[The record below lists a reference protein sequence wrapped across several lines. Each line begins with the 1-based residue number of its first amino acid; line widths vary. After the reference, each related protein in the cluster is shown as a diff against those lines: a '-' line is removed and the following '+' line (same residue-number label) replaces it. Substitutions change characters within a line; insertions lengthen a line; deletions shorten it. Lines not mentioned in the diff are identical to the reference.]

1 MPAALRLILVVLA
14 LAAPLAHAQPANP
27 PAAAGDRATLAGA
40 LCAPGLTAQIAAVV
54 ALAEA
59 GASGGTDTARWAREV
74 VAAVEG
80 RALRCAAGG
89 VFIGEGADARD
100 AATLQPAP
108 TRDGATGLPVN
119 NRLRAAAASAA
130 AALDLFVE
138 PLPAARARA
147 VAALERRR
155 EALTVPILDAA
166 AAAEDDD
173 AVLGAIEALRAR
185 LLLDDPDPAN
195 RVRAIEAVAQT
206 ATLRNRTL
214 IAGAVEAETDAAVLA
229 AAEAALARIDNRLA
243 MGRALATAYSG
254 LSYASVLLLAAL
266 GLAIIFGL
274 MGVIN
279 LAQGEFI
286 MLGAY
291 AAWFV
296 QALLRAAAPG
306 LLDWYLI
313 LALPVSFLA
322 AALVGVA
329 MEALVLR
336 RLYDRPLMTLLAT
349 WAVSLLLVNL
359 VRVTIGTQ
367 NLEFHQPFYVT
378 GGIPV
383 LGDFIVTLNRL
394 FAIAVAGAALLGVVA
409 LLRLTT
415 FGMNVRAVAQ
425 NRAMAGAAGIDARR
439 TDRLAIAL
447 GSGLAGL
454 AGVALAPL
462 YNVNPTMGA
471 GFIVDSFMVVVL
483 GGVGS
488 LAGAVAAS
496 FGIGQINVAIEPL
509 YGAVAAKVVVLL
521 LVIAFI
527 QRRPEGLFAPKG
539 RR

>member
-1 MPAALRLILVVLA
+1 MPLARLLLLLLAAL
-14 LAAPLAHAQPANP
+14 LAAPAMA
-27 PAAAGDRATLAGA
+27 DRASLAAA
-40 LCAPGLTAQIAAVV
+40 LCAPDIPGRIAALT

-59 GASGGTDTARWAREV
+59 GAAGGAEEARWAQAV
-74 VAAVEG
+74 VAAVED
-80 RALRCAAGG
+80 RSLRCSPSGT
-89 VFIGEGADARD
+89 FIGEGDAALD
-100 AATLQPAP
+100 AATLVPAP
-108 TRDGATGLPVN
+108 APADAAGLSVN
-119 NRLRAAAASAA
+119 NRVRATAASAA
-130 AALDLFVE
+130 AILTLFAATDDA
-138 PLPAARARA
+138 AARAQAA
-147 VAALERRR
+147 VALERRR
-155 EALTVPILDAA
+155 EALSLPALEAAIAVETDAGVA
-166 AAAEDDD
+166 GS
-173 AVLGAIEALRAR
+173 LEALRAR
-185 LLLDDPDPAN
+185 MLLDDPSPEN
-195 RVRAIEAVAQT
+195 RIRAIEAIA
-206 ATLRNRTL
+206 ADGTLRNRTL
-214 IAGAVEAETDAAVLA
+214 IEEAIAAEEDPQVLA
-229 AAEAALARIDNRLA
+229 AAEAAIDRIDRELA
-243 MGRALATAYSG
+243 IGQVLATLYSG

-286 MLGAY
+286 MIGAY

-296 QALLRAAAPG
+296 QNAIRAAAPG

-313 LALPVSFLA
+313 VALPISFVA
-322 AALVGVA
+322 AALVGLVT
-329 MEALVLR
+329 EALVLR

-349 WAVSLLLVNL
+349 WAVSLLLINL

-378 GGIPV
+378 GGVPV
-383 LGDFIVTLNRL
+383 IGDFIVTWNRL
-394 FAIAVAGAALLGVVA
+394 FAIVIAIAAFAGVVA
-409 LLRLTT
+409 LLRTTT

-425 NRAMAGAAGIDARR
+425 NRAMAGAAGIDTRR
-439 TDRLAIAL
+439 TDRMAIAL

-462 YNVNPTMGA
+462 YNVNPNMGA

-496 FGIGQINVAIEPL
+496 FGIGQINVIMEPL

>member
-1 MPAALRLILVVLA
+1 VLA
-14 LAAPLAHAQPANP
+14 LPAF
-27 PAAAGDRATLAGA
+27 ADRVA
-40 LCAPGLTAQIAAVV
+40 LTEGVCAP
-54 ALAEA
+54 ALAEQITALRALAIA
-59 GASGGTDTARWAREV
+59 GAEGGPEEALWARVIAE
-74 VAAVEG
+74 AVEG
-80 RALRCAAGG
+80 RTLRCAGST
-89 VFIGEGADARD
+89 VFIGDGEAALDAVSLTQATAPSD
-100 AATLQPAP
+100 ASAP
-108 TRDGATGLPVN
+108 QVN
-119 NRLRAAAASAA
+119 NRLRATAASAV
-130 AALDLFVE
+130 AALTLFAATD
-138 PLPAARARA
+138 PAERARA
-147 VAALERRR
+147 VAVLERRR
-155 EALTVPILDAA
+155 EALSLSILDAA
-166 AAAEDDD
+166 LTTETDSVVTTALES
-173 AVLGAIEALRAR
+173 LRAR
-185 LLLDDPDPAN
+185 MLLSDDDPAN
-195 RVRAIEAVAQT
+195 RIRAIEAVAQD

-214 IAGAVEAETDAAVLA
+214 IADALSSEADADVLA
-229 AAEAALARIDNRLA
+229 AGETALAHIDRNLA
-243 MGRALATAYSG
+243 IGRALATLYSG

-286 MLGAY
+286 MIGAY

-296 QALLRAAAPG
+296 QAGIRALAPG
-306 LLDWYLI
+306 LIDWYLI
-313 LALPVSFLA
+313 VALPISFLV
-322 AALVGVA
+322 AALVGIV

-349 WAVSLLLVNL
+349 WAVSLLLINL

-367 NLEFHQPFYVT
+367 NLDFHQPFYVT
-378 GGIPV
+378 GGVPV
-383 LGDFIVTLNRL
+383 LGDFIVTWNRL
-394 FAIAVAGAALLGVVA
+394 FAIVIAGVAFLGVVL
-409 LLRLTT
+409 LLRFST

-425 NRAMAGAAGIDARR
+425 NRSMAGAAGIDMRR

-462 YNVNPTMGA
+462 YNVNPNMGA

-488 LAGAVAAS
+488 LAGAVLAS
-496 FGIGQINVAIEPL
+496 FGIGQINVIIEPL

>member
-1 MPAALRLILVVLA
+1 MPLIRLLIFLAACVASPAFADRAALS
-14 LAAPLAHAQPANP
+14 
-27 PAAAGDRATLAGA
+27 GA
-40 LCAPGLTAQIAAVV
+40 LCAPSLADQVAALQ
-54 ALAEA
+54 ALANA
-59 GASGGTDTARWAREV
+59 GATDGAAEAAWAQTV

-80 RALRCAAGG
+80 RSLRCAATGAY
-89 VFIGEGADARD
+89 IGDGDTALD
-100 AATLQPAP
+100 AATLAPAP
-108 TRDGATGLPVN
+108 APADAAALPIN
-119 NRLRAAAASAA
+119 NRLRATAASAA
-130 AALDLFVE
+130 AALALFADTDA
-138 PLPAARARA
+138 AARAKA
-147 VAALERRR
+147 AAALERRR
-155 EALTVPILDAA
+155 EVVSVPMLDAA
-166 AAAEDDD
+166 LATETDAAVSDL
-173 AVLGAIEALRAR
+173 LGALRAR
-185 LLLDDPDPAN
+185 MMLADPDPEN
-195 RVRAIEAVAQT
+195 RIRAIDAIATET
-206 ATLRNRTL
+206 TLRNRTV
-214 IAGAVEAETDAAVLA
+214 IAEALTDEADAAVQAAGA
-229 AAEAALARIDNRLA
+229 AAIAKIDRQLAI
-243 MGRALATAYSG
+243 GRALATLYSG

-286 MLGAY
+286 MIGAY
-291 AAWFV
+291 TAWFV
-296 QALLRAAAPG
+296 QNAIRAVMPG
-306 LLDWYLI
+306 LIDWYLI
-313 LALPVSFLA
+313 IALPVSFLA
-322 AALVGVA
+322 AALVGMV

-336 RLYDRPLMTLLAT
+336 RLYNRPLMTLLAT
-349 WAVSLLLVNL
+349 WAVSLLLINL

-367 NLEFHQPFYVT
+367 NLELHQPYYVV

-383 LGDFIVTLNRL
+383 VGDFIVTLNRL
-394 FAIAVAGAALLGVVA
+394 FAIAIAAAAFVGVV
-409 LLRLTT
+409 LVLRFTT
-415 FGMNVRAVAQ
+415 FGLNVRAVAQ

-462 YNVNPTMGA
+462 YNVNPNMGA

-496 FGIGQINVAIEPL
+496 FGIGQINVIMEPL

>member
-1 MPAALRLILVVLA
+1 MHLIRALIFLAALTGS
-14 LAAPLAHAQPANP
+14 PAF
-27 PAAAGDRATLAGA
+27 ADRAALSSA
-40 LCAPGLTAQIAAVV
+40 LCATSVAEQVNALR

-59 GASGGTDTARWAREV
+59 GAAGGAEEATWAQTV
-74 VAAVEG
+74 VAAVET
-80 RALRCAAGG
+80 RRLRCTPTDA
-89 VFIGEGADARD
+89 FIGEGADALD
-100 AATLQPAP
+100 AATLTSAPAP
-108 TRDGATGLPVN
+108 ADAVAMPIN

-130 AALDLFVE
+130 AALTLFSDVD
-138 PLPAARARA
+138 PAARAKA
-147 VAALERRR
+147 AAALERRR
-155 EALTVPILDAA
+155 EALSMPILDAA
-166 AAAEDDD
+166 IVKETDA
-173 AVLGAIEALRAR
+173 AVLAVLQPLRAR
-185 LLLDDPDPAN
+185 MMLSDPDPEN
-195 RVRAIEAVAQT
+195 RIRAIKAIAAES
-206 ATLRNRTL
+206 TLRNRTL
-214 IAGAVEAETDAAVLA
+214 IEE
-229 AAEAALARIDNRLA
+229 ALANEPEESVQAAGTAAMAQIDRQVAIGQGLS
-243 MGRALATAYSG
+243 ALYSG

-286 MLGAY
+286 MIGAY

-296 QALLRAAAPG
+296 QNAIRATMPG
-306 LLDWYLI
+306 LIDWYLI
-313 LALPVSFLA
+313 VALPVSFLA
-322 AALVGVA
+322 AALVGVV

-349 WAVSLLLVNL
+349 WAVSLLLINL

-367 NLEFHQPFYVT
+367 NLEFHQPFYVV

-383 LGDFIVTLNRL
+383 VGDFIVTLNRL
-394 FAIAVAGAALLGVVA
+394 FAIAIATLAFVGVV
-409 LLRLTT
+409 LVLRFTT
-415 FGMNVRAVAQ
+415 FGLNMRAVAQ

-439 TDRLAIAL
+439 TDRMAIAM

-462 YNVNPTMGA
+462 YNVNPNMGT

-488 LAGAVAAS
+488 LAGAVLAS
-496 FGIGQINVAIEPL
+496 FGIGQINVIMEPL

>member
-1 MPAALRLILVVLA
+1 MPLFRLFFL
-14 LAAPLAHAQPANP
+14 LAAFLASPAF
-27 PAAAGDRATLAGA
+27 ADRSSLATA
-40 LCAPGLTAQIAAVV
+40 LCAPAIADQIAALTAV
-54 ALAEA
+54 AEA
-59 GASGGTDTARWAREV
+59 GATGGPDEAKWGLAV
-74 VAAVEG
+74 VAAVED
-80 RALRCAAGG
+80 RRLRCTPAAA
-89 VFIGEGADARD
+89 FIGEGDAALD
-100 AATLQPAP
+100 AATLASAPAP
-108 TRDGATGLPVN
+108 AEAKGLPVN
-119 NRLRAAAASAA
+119 NRVRATAASAA
-130 AALDLFVE
+130 AVLTLFAATDD
-138 PLPAARARA
+138 PAARA
-147 VAALERRR
+147 AASATLERRR
-155 EALTVPILDAA
+155 EALNLPILDAA
-166 AAAEDDD
+166 LASETDD
-173 AVLGAIEALRAR
+173 AVAASLQALRAR
-185 LLLDDPDPAN
+185 LLLDDPSPKN
-195 RVRAIEAVAQT
+195 RVEAIAAIAED
-206 ATLRNRTL
+206 ATLRNRTF
-214 IAGAVEAETDAAVLA
+214 IEGAI
-229 AAEAALARIDNRLA
+229 AAEDDPQVIAAGKAALAAIDRELA
-243 MGRALATAYSG
+243 IGQALATLYSG

-286 MLGAY
+286 MIGAY

-296 QALLRAAAPG
+296 QNAIRAFAPG

-313 LALPVSFLA
+313 LALPLSFVMA
-322 AALVGVA
+322 AIVGLV

-349 WAVSLLLVNL
+349 WAVSLLLINA

-383 LGDFIVTLNRL
+383 LGDFIVTWNRL
-394 FAIAVAGAALLGVVA
+394 FAIAIAIAAFAGVVA
-409 LLRLTT
+409 LIRYTT
-415 FGMNVRAVAQ
+415 FGMNIRAVAQ
-425 NRAMAGAAGIDARR
+425 NRAMAGAAGIDTRR
-439 TDRLAIAL
+439 TDRMAIAL

-454 AGVALAPL
+454 AGVALTPL
-462 YNVNPTMGA
+462 YNVNPNMGT

-496 FGIGQINVAIEPL
+496 FGIGQINVIIEPL

>member
-1 MPAALRLILVVLA
+1 MSFSRMLILVAALFATPA
-14 LAAPLAHAQPANP
+14 LA
-27 PAAAGDRATLAGA
+27 DRASFTSG
-40 LCAPGLTAQIAAVV
+40 LCAPALSDQIAAIV

-59 GASGGTDTARWAREV
+59 GATGGADEARWAQTV
-74 VAAVEG
+74 IGAVEE
-80 RALRCAAGG
+80 RTLRCAPAG
-89 VFIGEGADARD
+89 VFIGEGATAIDALTLEPAEAPAD
-100 AATLQPAP
+100 ATS
-108 TRDGATGLPVN
+108 LPVN
-119 NRLRAAAASAA
+119 NRLRANAASAA
-130 AALDLFVE
+130 AILALFSE
-138 PLPAARARA
+138 PTAAARATA
-147 VAALERRR
+147 R
-155 EALTVPILDAA
+155 EALTLPIVDAA
-166 AAAEDDD
+166 LAAETD
-173 AVLGAIEALRAR
+173 AGVTATLAALRAR
-185 LLLDDPDPAN
+185 MLLGDPDPQK
-195 RVRAIEAVAQT
+195 RILAIDAIAEVG
-206 ATLRNRTL
+206 TLRNRTL
-214 IAGAVEAETDAAVLA
+214 IAEAI
-229 AAEAALARIDNRLA
+229 AAEPDGQVIAAGEAAIAAIDRELA
-243 MGRALATAYSG
+243 MGRALSTLYSG
-254 LSYASVLLLAAL
+254 MSYASVLLLSAL

-286 MLGAY
+286 MIGAY

-296 QALLRAAAPG
+296 QNAIRAAAPD

-313 LALPVSFLA
+313 VAMPVSFLA
-322 AALVGVA
+322 AALVGIV

-349 WAVSLLLVNL
+349 WAVSLLLINV

-367 NLEFHQPFYVT
+367 NLEFYQPFYVT

-383 LGDFIVTLNRL
+383 MGDFIMTLNRL
-394 FAIAVAGAALLGVVA
+394 FAIAIAVAAFIGVVA
-409 LLRLTT
+409 LLRFST
-415 FGMNVRAVAQ
+415 FGLNLRAVAQ

-462 YNVNPTMGA
+462 YNVNPNMGS

-488 LAGAVAAS
+488 LIGTVVAS
-496 FGIGQINVAIEPL
+496 LGIGQINVVMEPL

>member
-1 MPAALRLILVVLA
+1 MPLIRLLMFLAATLGSPALADRAALSSA
-14 LAAPLAHAQPANP
+14 LCDPS
-27 PAAAGDRATLAGA
+27 LAG
-40 LCAPGLTAQIAAVV
+40 QIAALG
-54 ALAEA
+54 ALADA
-59 GASGGTDTARWAREV
+59 GATGGTGEAAWAQTI
-74 VAAVEG
+74 VAAVEA
-80 RALRCAAGG
+80 RSLRCAPSGA
-89 VFIGEGADARD
+89 FIGEGGTALD
-100 AATLQPAP
+100 AATLAPASAP
-108 TRDGATGLPVN
+108 AAATPLPIN
-119 NRLRAAAASAA
+119 NRLRAAAASAS
-130 AALDLFVE
+130 AALTLFADSD
-138 PLPAARARA
+138 PATR
-147 VAALERRR
+147 VKAATALDRRR
-155 EALTVPILDAA
+155 EALSI
-166 AAAEDDD
+166 
-173 AVLGAIEALRAR
+173 AVLDRALAQETDSAVLAVLEPLRAR
-185 LLLDDPDPAN
+185 MMLADPAPEN
-195 RVRAIEAVAQT
+195 RIRAIEAIAT
-206 ATLRNRTL
+206 KTTLRNRTL
-214 IAGAVEAETDAAVLA
+214 IAEALTEEVDATVQAAGQAALQRIDRQIAIGQVLA
-229 AAEAALARIDNRLA
+229 SL
-243 MGRALATAYSG
+243 YSG

-286 MLGAY
+286 MIGAY

-296 QALLRAAAPG
+296 QNAIRAVAPG
-306 LLDWYLI
+306 LIDWYLI
-313 LALPVSFLA
+313 IALPVSFLA
-322 AALVGVA
+322 AALVGVV

-336 RLYDRPLMTLLAT
+336 RLYNRPLMTLLAT
-349 WAVSLLLVNL
+349 WAVSLLLINL

-367 NLEFHQPFYVT
+367 NLEFHQPWFVV
-378 GGIPV
+378 GGIPMV
-383 LGDFIVTLNRL
+383 GDFIVTLNRL
-394 FAIAVAGAALLGVVA
+394 FAIAIAALAFAGVLLV
-409 LLRLTT
+409 LRLTT

-439 TDRLAIAL
+439 TDQMAIAL

-462 YNVNPTMGA
+462 YNVNPNMGA

-496 FGIGQINVAIEPL
+496 FGIGQINVIMEPL

>member
-1 MPAALRLILVVLA
+1 MSFSRMLILVAALFATPA
-14 LAAPLAHAQPANP
+14 LA
-27 PAAAGDRATLAGA
+27 DRASFTSG
-40 LCAPGLTAQIAAVV
+40 LCAPALSDQIAAIV

-59 GASGGTDTARWAREV
+59 GATGGADEARWAQTV
-74 VAAVEG
+74 IGAVEE
-80 RALRCAAGG
+80 RTLRCAPAG
-89 VFIGEGADARD
+89 VFIGEGATAIDALTLEPAEAPAD
-100 AATLQPAP
+100 ATS
-108 TRDGATGLPVN
+108 LPVN
-119 NRLRAAAASAA
+119 NRLRANAASAA
-130 AALDLFVE
+130 AILALFSE
-138 PLPAARARA
+138 PTAAARATA
-147 VAALERRR
+147 GAALERRR
-155 EALTVPILDAA
+155 EALTLPIVDAA
-166 AAAEDDD
+166 LAAETD
-173 AVLGAIEALRAR
+173 AGVTATLAALRAR
-185 LLLDDPDPAN
+185 MLLGDPDPQK
-195 RVRAIEAVAQT
+195 RILAIDAIAEVG
-206 ATLRNRTL
+206 TLRNRTL
-214 IAGAVEAETDAAVLA
+214 IAEAI
-229 AAEAALARIDNRLA
+229 AAEPDGQVIAAGEAAIAAIDRELA
-243 MGRALATAYSG
+243 MGRALSTLYSG
-254 LSYASVLLLAAL
+254 MSYASVLLLSAL

-286 MLGAY
+286 MIGAY

-296 QALLRAAAPG
+296 QNAIRAAAPD

-313 LALPVSFLA
+313 VAMPVSFLA
-322 AALVGVA
+322 AALVGIV

-349 WAVSLLLVNL
+349 WAVSLLLINV

-367 NLEFHQPFYVT
+367 NLEFYQPFYVT

-383 LGDFIVTLNRL
+383 MGDFIMTLNRL
-394 FAIAVAGAALLGVVA
+394 FAIAIAVAAFIGVVA
-409 LLRLTT
+409 LLRFST
-415 FGMNVRAVAQ
+415 FGLNLRAVAQ

-462 YNVNPTMGA
+462 YNVNPNMGS

-488 LAGAVAAS
+488 LIGTVVAS
-496 FGIGQINVAIEPL
+496 LGIGQINVVMEPL

>member
-1 MPAALRLILVVLA
+1 MPLLRLLTVVAAILA
-14 LAAPLAHAQPANP
+14 TPAFAAPAFAERAQ
-27 PAAAGDRATLAGA
+27 LVGA
-40 LCAPGLTAQIAAVV
+40 LCAPALPDQIAALS
-54 ALAEA
+54 ALAQA
-59 GASGGTDTARWAREV
+59 GADGGAEEALWAQTV
-74 VAAVEG
+74 VAAVEA
-80 RALRCAAGG
+80 RSFRCAAGG
-89 VFIGEGADARD
+89 PVIGEGEAAQD
-100 AATLQPAP
+100 AATLSPAP
-108 TRDGATGLPVN
+108 DRGDAVRLPVN

-130 AALDLFVE
+130 AVLTLFSDADV
-138 PLPAARARA
+138 AARRD
-147 VAALERRR
+147 AAATLERRR
-155 EALTVPILDAA
+155 EALTLPMLDAA
-166 AAAEDDD
+166 LARETD
-173 AVLGAIEALRAR
+173 AGVASTLGALRAR
-185 LLLDDPDPAN
+185 MSLGDPDPQN
-195 RVRAIEAVAQT
+195 RIRAIDAIAAEGG
-206 ATLRNRTL
+206 LRSRTL
-214 IAGAVEAETDAAVLA
+214 LEEAMATEDDAQVSA
-229 AAEAALARIDNRLA
+229 AAEAAIARIDREIA
-243 MGRALATAYSG
+243 TGQILATLYSG

-286 MLGAY
+286 MIGAY

-296 QALLRAAAPG
+296 QNALAAAAPG

-313 LALPVSFLA
+313 LALPVSFVA
-322 AALVGVA
+322 AALVGIA

-349 WAVSLLLVNL
+349 WAVSLFLINL
-359 VRVTIGTQ
+359 VRVTIGAQ

-378 GGIPV
+378 GGVPV
-383 LGDFIVTLNRL
+383 ISDFIVTWNRL
-394 FAIAVAGAALLGVVA
+394 FAIAIAATAFVGVVA
-409 LLRLTT
+409 LLRFTT

-425 NRAMAGAAGIDARR
+425 NRAMAGAAGIDVRR
-439 TDRLAIAL
+439 TDRLALAL

-454 AGVALAPL
+454 GGVALAPL
-462 YNVNPTMGA
+462 YNVNPNMGA

-496 FGIGQINVAIEPL
+496 FGIGQINVIMEPL

>member
-1 MPAALRLILVVLA
+1 MMPFARLLILLGALFASPALADRAAL
-14 LAAPLAHAQPANP
+14 
-27 PAAAGDRATLAGA
+27 TGA
-40 LCAPGLTAQIAAVV
+40 LCTPPLAGQVAALA

-59 GASGGTDTARWAREV
+59 GATGGRDEALWAQAV

-80 RALRCAAGG
+80 RALRCAPAG
-89 VFIGEGADARD
+89 VFIGEGD
-100 AATLQPAP
+100 AALDAVTLAPAP
-108 TRDGATGLPVN
+108 APAEATGLPVN
-119 NRLRAAAASAA
+119 NRLRATAASAA
-130 AALDLFVE
+130 AVLTLFAD
-138 PLPAARARA
+138 PDPAARVRA
-147 VAALERRR
+147 AAALERRR
-155 EALTVPILDAA
+155 EALNMPILDAA
-166 AAAEDDD
+166 LALETDAAVA
-173 AVLGAIEALRAR
+173 APLEALRAR
-185 LLLDDPDPAN
+185 MLLDDPDPAN
-195 RVRAIEAVAQT
+195 RIRAIEAIASD
-206 ATLRNRTL
+206 ASLRNRTL
-214 IAGAVEAETDAAVLA
+214 IADALAGETDAGVLA
-229 AAEAALARIDNRLA
+229 AGEAAIAEIDRTLAA
-243 MGRALATAYSG
+243 GRVLATLYSG

-286 MLGAY
+286 MIGAY

-296 QALLRAAAPG
+296 QNAIRAAAPG
-306 LLDWYLI
+306 LIDWYLI
-313 LALPVSFLA
+313 VALPISFLA
-322 AALVGVA
+322 AALVGLV

-349 WAVSLLLVNL
+349 WAVSLLLINL

-378 GGIPV
+378 GGVPV
-383 LGDFIVTLNRL
+383 LGDFIITWNRL
-394 FAIAVAGAALLGVVA
+394 FAIAVAVAAFVGVVA
-409 LLRLTT
+409 LLRFTT

-439 TDRLAIAL
+439 TDRMAIAL

-462 YNVNPTMGA
+462 YNVNPNMGA

-488 LAGAVAAS
+488 LAGAVLAS
-496 FGIGQINVAIEPL
+496 LGIGQINVIMEPI

>member
-1 MPAALRLILVVLA
+1 MPFARLLA
-14 LAAPLAHAQPANP
+14 LAATLLATPAL
-27 PAAAGDRATLAGA
+27 ADRSTLVAA
-40 LCAPGLTAQIAAVV
+40 LCAPAIADQTA
-54 ALAEA
+54 ALGAIAEA
-59 GASGGTDTARWAREV
+59 GALGGPDEALWGQTV
-74 VAAVEG
+74 VTAVED
-80 RALRCAAGG
+80 RSLRCTPTTTY
-89 VFIGEGADARD
+89 IGEGAAALD
-100 AATLQPAP
+100 AATLSPAP
-108 TRDGATGLPVN
+108 APADAKGLPVN
-119 NRLRAAAASAA
+119 NRVRGTAASAA
-130 AALDLFVE
+130 AILTLFTATDD
-138 PLPAARARA
+138 PAARAA
-147 VAALERRR
+147 AAAALERRR
-155 EALTVPILDAA
+155 EALSLPILDAA
-166 AAAEDDD
+166 LALETD
-173 AVLGAIEALRAR
+173 ATVTASLQALRAR
-185 LLLDDPDPAN
+185 LLLDDPSPEN
-195 RVRAIEAVAQT
+195 RADAIAAIADD
-206 ATLRNRTL
+206 ATLRNRTFIEDA
-214 IAGAVEAETDAAVLA
+214 IAAETDPQVIAAGKA
-229 AAEAALARIDNRLA
+229 AIAAIDRQLA
-243 MGRALATAYSG
+243 MGQALATLYSG

-286 MLGAY
+286 MIGAY

-296 QALLRAAAPG
+296 QNAIRAVAPG

-313 LALPVSFLA
+313 LALPLSFIV
-322 AALVGVA
+322 AALVGLV

-349 WAVSLLLVNL
+349 WAVSLLLINL

-383 LGDFIVTLNRL
+383 LGDFIVTWNRL
-394 FAIAVAGAALLGVVA
+394 FAIAIAVAAFVGVVA
-409 LLRLTT
+409 VIRYTT
-415 FGMNVRAVAQ
+415 FGMNIRAVAQ
-425 NRAMAGAAGIDARR
+425 NRAMAGAAGIDTRR
-439 TDRLAIAL
+439 TDRMAIAL

-454 AGVALAPL
+454 AGVALTPL
-462 YNVNPTMGA
+462 YNVNPNMGT

-496 FGIGQINVAIEPL
+496 FGIGQINVIIEPL
-509 YGAVAAKVVVLL
+509 YGAVAAKVAVLL

>member
-1 MPAALRLILVVLA
+1 MPFLRLLILLATLVASPALADRAALSA
-14 LAAPLAHAQPANP
+14 
-27 PAAAGDRATLAGA
+27 A
-40 LCAPGLTAQIAAVV
+40 LCAPALGDQIAALA

-59 GASGGTDTARWAREV
+59 GAAGGADEARWAGAV
-74 VAAVEG
+74 VAAVEA
-80 RALRCAAGG
+80 RALRCAPGG
-89 VFIGEGADARD
+89 VFIGEGEGALDAT
-100 AATLQPAP
+100 TLTPAP
-108 TRDGATGLPVN
+108 APQGLTSLPVN

-130 AALDLFVE
+130 AALALFTETDV
-138 PLPAARARA
+138 AARSAA
-147 VAALERRR
+147 VTALERRR
-155 EALTVPILDAA
+155 EALSLPILDAA
-166 AAAEDDD
+166 LAAETD
-173 AVLGAIEALRAR
+173 AGVVAALESLRAR
-185 LLLDDPDPAN
+185 MLLADPDPAN
-195 RVRAIEAVAQT
+195 RILAIKAVAAD

-214 IAGAVEAETDAAVLA
+214 IAEALTAEGDAGVQVAGAT
-229 AAEAALARIDNRLA
+229 ALAQIDRKLA
-243 MGRALATAYSG
+243 VGQALATLYSG

-286 MLGAY
+286 MIGAY

-296 QALLRAAAPG
+296 QNAIRAVAPG
-306 LLDWYLI
+306 LIDWYLI
-313 LALPVSFLA
+313 VALPFSFLA
-322 AALVGVA
+322 AAVVGVV

-349 WAVSLLLVNL
+349 WAVSLLLINL

-394 FAIAVAGAALLGVVA
+394 FAIVIAVAAFVGVV
-409 LLRLTT
+409 LVLRFTT

-439 TDRLAIAL
+439 TDRMALAL

-462 YNVNPTMGA
+462 YNVNPNMGA

-496 FGIGQINVAIEPL
+496 FGIGQINVIMEPL

>member
-1 MPAALRLILVVLA
+1 MLLIRLLTFLACLGASPAFAERAALSA
-14 LAAPLAHAQPANP
+14 
-27 PAAAGDRATLAGA
+27 A
-40 LCAPGLTAQIAAVV
+40 LCAPSVAAKAEALR

-59 GASGGTDTARWAREV
+59 GALGGAAEAAWAQTLV
-74 VAAVEG
+74 VAVEA
-80 RALRCAAGG
+80 RSFRCATGG
-89 VFIGEGADARD
+89 AFIGEGDAALD
-100 AATLQPAP
+100 AATLAPSPAP
-108 TRDGATGLPVN
+108 IDAAEMPIN
-119 NRLRAAAASAA
+119 NRIRAAAASAA
-130 AALDLFVE
+130 AALTLFTDVD
-138 PLPAARARA
+138 PAARVEATTT
-147 VAALERRR
+147 LERRR
-155 EALTVPILDAA
+155 EALSLSILDAA
-166 AAAEDDD
+166 LAVETD
-173 AVLGAIEALRAR
+173 ASVLALLKPLRAR
-185 LLLDDPDPAN
+185 MMLVDLAPEN
-195 RVRAIEAVAQT
+195 RIRAIEAIAAD
-206 ATLRNRTL
+206 ATLRNRTM
-214 IAGAVEAETDAAVLA
+214 ISE
-229 AAEAALARIDNRLA
+229 
-243 MGRALATAYSG
+243 ALATEPDATVQAAGAAAMERIDRLIVIGKGLSTLYSG

-286 MLGAY
+286 MIGAY

-296 QALLRAAAPG
+296 QNAVRAVMPG
-306 LLDWYLI
+306 LIDWYLI
-313 LALPVSFLA
+313 IALPMSFLA
-322 AALVGVA
+322 AALVGVV

-349 WAVSLLLVNL
+349 WAVSLLLINL

-367 NLEFHQPFYVT
+367 NLEFHQPFYVV
-378 GGIPV
+378 GGIHV
-383 LGDFIVTLNRL
+383 VGDFIVTLNRL
-394 FAIAVAGAALLGVVA
+394 FAIAIAGLAFVGVV
-409 LLRLTT
+409 LVLRYTT
-415 FGMNVRAVAQ
+415 FGLNMRAVAQ

-439 TDRLAIAL
+439 TDRMAIAL

-462 YNVNPTMGA
+462 YNVNPNMGT

-488 LAGAVAAS
+488 LLGAVIAS
-496 FGIGQINVAIEPL
+496 FGIGQINVIMEPL

>member
-1 MPAALRLILVVLA
+1 MPLFRLLTLVLA
-14 LAAPLAHAQPANP
+14 LAATPALA
-27 PAAAGDRATLAGA
+27 DRSALTAA
-40 LCAPGLTAQIAAVV
+40 LCAQSLNDQIAALG
-54 ALAEA
+54 ALAES
-59 GASGGTDTARWAREV
+59 GATGGADEARWAQTV
-74 VAAVEG
+74 VAAVGG
-80 RALRCAAGG
+80 RDLRCAAMG
-89 VFIGEGADARD
+89 VFIGEGDSALD
-100 AATLQPAP
+100 AATLASAPAP
-108 TRDGATGLPVN
+108 ADAKPMPIN
-119 NRLRAAAASAA
+119 NRLRATAASASAALTLFADPDPAVRAEA
-130 AALDLFVE
+130 AAT
-138 PLPAARARA
+138 
-147 VAALERRR
+147 LELRR
-155 EALTVPILDAA
+155 EALSLPILDAA
-166 AAAEDDD
+166 LASETDP
-173 AVLGAIEALRAR
+173 AVTETLQALRAR
-185 LLLDDPDPAN
+185 MLLADPDPDI
-195 RVRAIEAVAQT
+195 RIRAIEAIA
-206 ATLRNRTL
+206 AESTLRNRTV
-214 IAGAVEAETDAAVLA
+214 IAEALPEEADAAVRA
-229 AAEAALARIDNRLA
+229 AGQAALARIDRQLA
-243 MGRALATAYSG
+243 IGQVLATLYSG

-286 MLGAY
+286 MIDAY
-291 AAWFV
+291 AAWFM
-296 QALLRAAAPG
+296 QNAIRAAMPG

-313 LALPVSFLA
+313 IALPFSFLA

-336 RLYDRPLMTLLAT
+336 RLYNRPLMTLLAT
-349 WAVSLLLVNL
+349 WAVSLLLINL

-394 FAIAVAGAALLGVVA
+394 FAIAIAVAAFAGVVA
-409 LLRLTT
+409 VLRYTT

-425 NRAMAGAAGIDARR
+425 NRAMAGAAGIDARQ

-462 YNVNPTMGA
+462 YNVNPNMGA

-496 FGIGQINVAIEPL
+496 FGIGQINVIMEPL

-521 LVIAFI
+521 LVIGFI
-527 QRRPEGLFAPKG
+527 QWRPEGLFAPKG

>member
-1 MPAALRLILVVLA
+1 MPLIRALIFLAALIGS
-14 LAAPLAHAQPANP
+14 PAY
-27 PAAAGDRATLAGA
+27 ADRAALSSA
-40 LCAPGLTAQIAAVV
+40 LCAGSVVEQVTALR

-59 GASGGTDTARWAREV
+59 GAAGGADEATWALAV
-74 VAAVEG
+74 VDAVEA
-80 RALRCAAGG
+80 RSLRCTPTGA
-89 VFIGEGADARD
+89 FIGEGPDALD
-100 AATLQPAP
+100 AATLAPAP
-108 TRDGATGLPVN
+108 APVDAVAMPIN

-130 AALDLFVE
+130 AALTLFSDAD
-138 PLPAARARA
+138 PTARAKA
-147 VAALERRR
+147 AAALERRR
-155 EALTVPILDAA
+155 EALSLPILDAA
-166 AAAEDDD
+166 LSQETDA
-173 AVLGAIEALRAR
+173 AVLAVLQPLRAR
-185 LLLDDPDPAN
+185 MMLADPDPDN
-195 RVRAIEAVAQT
+195 RIRAIEAIAAE

-214 IAGAVEAETDAAVLA
+214 IEEALTDEPEPSVQAAGAAAIA
-229 AAEAALARIDNRLA
+229 QIDRQVVIGQGLST
-243 MGRALATAYSG
+243 LYSG

-286 MLGAY
+286 MIGAY

-296 QALLRAAAPG
+296 QNAIRAVMPG
-306 LLDWYLI
+306 LIDWYLI
-313 LALPVSFLA
+313 VALPVSFLA
-322 AALVGVA
+322 AALVGVV

-349 WAVSLLLVNL
+349 WAVSLLLINL

-367 NLEFHQPFYVT
+367 NLEFHQPFYVV

-383 LGDFIVTLNRL
+383 VGDFIVTLNRL
-394 FAIAVAGAALLGVVA
+394 FAIAIAALAFVGVV
-409 LLRLTT
+409 LVLRFTT
-415 FGMNVRAVAQ
+415 FGLNMRAVAQ

-439 TDRLAIAL
+439 TDRMAIAL

-462 YNVNPTMGA
+462 YNVNPNMGT

-488 LAGAVAAS
+488 LVGAVLAS
-496 FGIGQINVAIEPL
+496 FGIGQINVIMEPL

-527 QRRPEGLFAPKG
+527 QRKPEGLFAPKG

>member
-1 MPAALRLILVVLA
+1 MPVIRLLILLAALFGS
-14 LAAPLAHAQPANP
+14 PAY
-27 PAAAGDRATLAGA
+27 ADRAVLSGA
-40 LCAPGLTAQIAAVV
+40 LCAPALADQIAALG

-59 GASGGTDTARWAREV
+59 GATGGKDEAAWARTV
-74 VAAVEG
+74 VEAVDA
-80 RALRCAAGG
+80 RALRCAASLA
-89 VFIGEGADARD
+89 FIGEGD
-100 AATLQPAP
+100 AALDAASLAPSPAP
-108 TRDGATGLPVN
+108 VDAAPMPIN

-130 AALDLFVE
+130 AALTLFVDTE
-138 PLPAARARA
+138 PAARAK
-147 VAALERRR
+147 AATTLERRR
-155 EALTVPILDAA
+155 EALSLTILDAA
-166 AAAEDDD
+166 LAAETEPTVL
-173 AVLGAIEALRAR
+173 AVLEPLRAR
-185 LLLDDPDPAN
+185 MMLADPDPQN
-195 RVRAIEAVAQT
+195 RIRAIDAIAAET
-206 ATLRNRTL
+206 TLRNRTL
-214 IAGAVEAETDAAVLA
+214 IAEALSEEADTTVQAAGQA
-229 AAEAALARIDNRLA
+229 AMARIDRQIA
-243 MGRALATAYSG
+243 IGQVLATLYSG

-286 MLGAY
+286 MIGAY

-296 QALLRAAAPG
+296 QNAIRALLPG
-306 LLDWYLI
+306 LIDWYLI
-313 LALPVSFLA
+313 IALPISFLV
-322 AALVGVA
+322 AALVGVV

-336 RLYDRPLMTLLAT
+336 RLYNRPLMTLLAT
-349 WAVSLLLVNL
+349 WAVSLLLINL

-367 NLEFHQPFYVT
+367 NLEFHQPFYVV
-378 GGIPV
+378 GGVPV
-383 LGDFIVTLNRL
+383 VGDFIVTLNRL
-394 FAIAVAGAALLGVVA
+394 FAIAIAALAFVGVVL
-409 LLRLTT
+409 LLRVTT

-425 NRAMAGAAGIDARR
+425 NRAMAGAAGIDARQ

-462 YNVNPTMGA
+462 YNVNPNMGA

-496 FGIGQINVAIEPL
+496 FGIGQINVIMEPL

>member
-1 MPAALRLILVVLA
+1 MPLARLLAVLAVLFATPALADRAAL
-14 LAAPLAHAQPANP
+14 
-27 PAAAGDRATLAGA
+27 ATA
-40 LCAPGLTAQIAAVV
+40 LCAAAVPDRIAALT

-59 GASGGTDTARWAREV
+59 GATGGAVEAAWAQTLA
-74 VAAVEG
+74 AAVEA
-80 RALRCAAGG
+80 RTLRCAATG
-89 VFIGEGADARD
+89 VFLGEGEAALEAVTLAPAALPADA
-100 AATLQPAP
+100 TAP
-108 TRDGATGLPVN
+108 SVN
-119 NRLRAAAASAA
+119 NRVRATAASAA
-130 AALDLFVE
+130 AILTLFAATDDT
-138 PLPAARARA
+138 AARA
-147 VAALERRR
+147 AAAATLERRR
-155 EALTVPILDAA
+155 EALTLPALEAA
-166 AAAEDDD
+166 IAAETD
-173 AVLGAIEALRAR
+173 AGVAGALEALRVR
-185 LLLDDPDPAN
+185 MLLDDPVPEN
-195 RVRAIEAVAQT
+195 RIRAIDAIAAT

-214 IAGAVEAETDAAVLA
+214 IEDAIAAETDPQVVAAGQAAIAGIDRELA
-229 AAEAALARIDNRLA
+229 L
-243 MGRALATAYSG
+243 GRMLATLYSG

-286 MLGAY
+286 MIGAY

-296 QALLRAAAPG
+296 QNAIRAAAPG

-322 AALVGVA
+322 AALVGLV

-336 RLYDRPLMTLLAT
+336 RLYSRPLMTLLAT
-349 WAVSLLLVNL
+349 WAVSLLLINL

-378 GGIPV
+378 GGVP
-383 LGDFIVTLNRL
+383 LMGDFIVTWNRL
-394 FAIAVAGAALLGVVA
+394 FAIAIAVAAFLGVVA
-409 LLRLTT
+409 LLRVTT
-415 FGMNVRAVAQ
+415 FGLNVRAVAQ
-425 NRAMAGAAGIDARR
+425 NRAMAGAAGIDTRR
-439 TDRLAIAL
+439 TDRMAIAL

-462 YNVNPTMGA
+462 YNVNPNMGA

-496 FGIGQINVAIEPL
+496 FSIGQINVIMEPL

>member
-1 MPAALRLILVVLA
+1 MAFPRLLIVVAMFFATPA
-14 LAAPLAHAQPANP
+14 LA
-27 PAAAGDRATLAGA
+27 DREALTRA
-40 LCAPGLTAQIAAVV
+40 LCAPGLGDKVAAL
-54 ALAEA
+54 AGMAEA
-59 GASGGTDTARWAREV
+59 GATGGADEARWAQTVV
-74 VAAVEG
+74 VAVED
-80 RALRCAAGG
+80 RSLRCAPDG
-89 VFIGEGADARD
+89 VFIGDGDDARD
-100 AATLQPAP
+100 AVTLAPAAAP
-108 TRDGATGLPVN
+108 ADAAGLPIN
-119 NRLRAAAASAA
+119 NRLRATAASAS
-130 AALDLFVE
+130 AALALFTE
-138 PLPAARARA
+138 ASPAARARA
-147 VAALERRR
+147 AAGLERRR
-155 EALTVPILDAA
+155 EALSLRIVDAA
-166 AAAEDDD
+166 LAAETDS
-173 AVLGAIEALRAR
+173 AVIVTLEALRAR
-185 LLLDDPDPAN
+185 MLLDDPDPEN
-195 RVRAIEAVAQT
+195 RIRAIEAIASS

-214 IAGAVEAETDAAVLA
+214 IEQALIAETDADVVA
-229 AAEAALARIDNRLA
+229 AGEAAIAGID
-243 MGRALATAYSG
+243 RALTIGRMLSTLYSG

-286 MLGAY
+286 MIGAY

-296 QALLRAAAPG
+296 QNAIRAAAPG
-306 LLDWYLI
+306 LLDWYLVI
-313 LALPVSFLA
+313 AMPISFLA
-322 AALVGVA
+322 AALVGIV

-349 WAVSLLLVNL
+349 WAVSLLLINL
-359 VRVTIGTQ
+359 VRVTVGTQ
-367 NLEFHQPFYVT
+367 NLDFHQPFYVT

-383 LGDFIVTLNRL
+383 LGDFIITLNRL
-394 FAIAVAGAALLGVVA
+394 FAIAIAVAAILGVVA
-409 LLRLTT
+409 LLRFST

-462 YNVNPTMGA
+462 YNVNPNMGA

-488 LAGAVAAS
+488 LVGTVVAAL
-496 FGIGQINVAIEPL
+496 GIGQINVLIEPI

>member
-1 MPAALRLILVVLA
+1 MRLSRLLCLLAVLA
-14 LAAPLAHAQPANP
+14 AQPAL
-27 PAAAGDRATLAGA
+27 ADRAALTAA
-40 LCAPGLTAQIAAVV
+40 LCAPVLSDQVAGLA

-59 GASGGTDTARWAREV
+59 GATGGRDEAEWARTV
-74 VAAVEG
+74 VAAVEA
-80 RALRCAAGG
+80 RALRCTATGPVIGDGAAT
-89 VFIGEGADARD
+89 VD
-100 AATLQPAP
+100 AATLAPLAEPA
-108 TRDGATGLPVN
+108 DAAALPVN
-119 NRLRAAAASAA
+119 NRLRATAASAA
-130 AALDLFVE
+130 AVLALFSEAD
-138 PLPAARARA
+138 PAARARA
-147 VAALERRR
+147 ATALERRR
-155 EALTVPILDAA
+155 EALTLPILEAALAGETDAGVA
-166 AAAEDDD
+166 GA
-173 AVLGAIEALRAR
+173 LGALRAR
-185 LLLDDPDPAN
+185 MLLSDPDPQT
-195 RVRAIEAVAQT
+195 RILAIAAIAAD

-214 IAGAVEAETDAAVLA
+214 IAEALGAETDPAVQAAGAEALAGIDRTLAAGRVLA
-229 AAEAALARIDNRLA
+229 TL
-243 MGRALATAYSG
+243 YSG

-286 MLGAY
+286 MIGAY

-296 QALLRAAAPG
+296 QTAIRAAAPG

-313 LALPVSFLA
+313 AALPVSFLA
-322 AALVGVA
+322 AAAVGVA
-329 MEALVLR
+329 MESLVLR

-349 WAVSLLLVNL
+349 WAVSLLLINL
-359 VRVTIGTQ
+359 VRVGIGTQ
-367 NLEFHQPFYVT
+367 NLEFHQPFYVS

-383 LGDFIVTLNRL
+383 LGDFILTLNRL
-394 FAIAVAGAALLGVVA
+394 FAIGVALAAFAGVVIV
-409 LLRLTT
+409 LRFTT
-415 FGMNVRAVAQ
+415 FGMNMRAVAQ

-439 TDRLAIAL
+439 TDRMAIAL

-462 YNVNPTMGA
+462 YNVNPNMGA

-488 LAGAVAAS
+488 LAGAVLAS
-496 FGIGQINVAIEPL
+496 FGIGQINVVMEPI

>member
-1 MPAALRLILVVLA
+1 MPFLRLPLLRLLLCLAALCGTPA
-14 LAAPLAHAQPANP
+14 LA
-27 PAAAGDRATLAGA
+27 DRAALSAA
-40 LCAPGLTAQIAAVV
+40 LCAPSLAEQIAALV

-59 GASGGTDTARWAREV
+59 GATGGADEATWALAV
-74 VAAVEG
+74 VTAVEG
-80 RALRCAAGG
+80 RDLRCAPGG
-89 VFIGEGADARD
+89 AFIGEGAAALD
-100 AATLQPAP
+100 AATLAPAEAP
-108 TRDGATGLPVN
+108 ADAVPMPIN
-119 NRLRAAAASAA
+119 NRLRATAASAL
-130 AALDLFVE
+130 AALTLFADTD
-138 PLPAARARA
+138 PAARIAA
-147 VAALERRR
+147 IAALERRD
-155 EALTVPILDAA
+155 EALTLPILDAA
-166 AAAEDDD
+166 LAVETDA
-173 AVLGAIEALRAR
+173 AVLAVLEPLRAR
-185 LLLDDPDPAN
+185 MLLSDPDPQN
-195 RVRAIEAVAQT
+195 RIRAIEAIAAET
-206 ATLRNRTL
+206 TLRNRTL
-214 IAGAVEAETDAAVLA
+214 IDEALSAETDPGVLA
-229 AAEAALARIDNRLA
+229 AGAAALDRIDRQIAIGQVLA
-243 MGRALATAYSG
+243 ALYSG

-286 MLGAY
+286 MIGAY

-296 QALLRAAAPG
+296 QNLIRTVAPG

-313 LALPVSFLA
+313 IALPVSFLA
-322 AALVGVA
+322 AALVGVL
-329 MEALVLR
+329 MEVLVLR

-349 WAVSLLLVNL
+349 WAVSLLLINL

-367 NLEFHQPFYVT
+367 NLEFHQPFYVV

-383 LGDFIVTLNRL
+383 VGDFIVTLNRL
-394 FAIAVAGAALLGVVA
+394 FAIAIAGLAFVGVV
-409 LLRLTT
+409 LVLRFTT
-415 FGMNVRAVAQ
+415 FGMNLRAVAQ

-462 YNVNPTMGA
+462 YNVNPNMGT

-496 FGIGQINVAIEPL
+496 FGIGQINVIMEPL

-527 QRRPEGLFAPKG
+527 QWRPEGLFAPKG

>member
-1 MPAALRLILVVLA
+1 MPVLRLLILLTTLFAAPA
-14 LAAPLAHAQPANP
+14 LA
-27 PAAAGDRATLAGA
+27 DRAELSGA
-40 LCAPGLTAQIAAVV
+40 VCAPSLNEQIAALA

-59 GASGGTDTARWAREV
+59 GATGGPDEARWAATV

-80 RALRCAAGG
+80 RNLRCAPGSTLIAKGDM
-89 VFIGEGADARD
+89 VLD
-100 AATLQPAP
+100 AATLAAVSAP
-108 TRDGATGLPVN
+108 DGMTTLPVN

-130 AALDLFVE
+130 AALAVFTE
-138 PLPAARARA
+138 PKAAARIAA

-155 EALTVPILDAA
+155 EALSLPIIDAA
-166 AAAEDDD
+166 LAAEDDPGVT
-173 AVLGAIEALRAR
+173 AALGSLRAR
-185 LLLDDPDPAN
+185 MLLADPDPAN
-195 RVRAIEAVAQT
+195 RILAIEAVAT
-206 ATLRNRTL
+206 DATLRNRTL
-214 IAGAVEAETDAAVLA
+214 IAEVLA
-229 AAEAALARIDNRLA
+229 AEEDADVQAAGAEALAAIDRKLA
-243 MGRALATAYSG
+243 AGKVMATLYSG

-286 MLGAY
+286 MIGAY

-296 QALLRAAAPG
+296 QNAIRAVAPQ
-306 LLDWYLI
+306 LVDWYLI
-313 LALPVSFLA
+313 VALPVSFLA
-322 AALVGVA
+322 AALVGVV

-336 RLYDRPLMTLLAT
+336 RLYNRPLMTLLAT
-349 WAVSLLLVNL
+349 WAVSLLLINL

-367 NLEFHQPFYVT
+367 NLEFFQPFYVT

-394 FAIAVAGAALLGVVA
+394 FAIAIAAAAFLGVVM
-409 LLRLTT
+409 LLRFTT
-415 FGMNVRAVAQ
+415 FGMNLRAVAQ

-462 YNVNPTMGA
+462 YNVNPNMGT

-488 LAGAVAAS
+488 LAGAVLAS
-496 FGIGQINVAIEPL
+496 VGIGQVNVIMEPL

>member
-1 MPAALRLILVVLA
+1 MPLARLLLLLLAAL
-14 LAAPLAHAQPANP
+14 LAAPAMA
-27 PAAAGDRATLAGA
+27 DRASLAAA
-40 LCAPGLTAQIAAVV
+40 LCAPDIPGRIAALT

-59 GASGGTDTARWAREV
+59 GVAGGAEEARWAQAV
-74 VAAVEG
+74 VAAVED
-80 RALRCAAGG
+80 RSLRCSPSGT
-89 VFIGEGADARD
+89 FIGEGDAALD
-100 AATLQPAP
+100 AATLVPAP
-108 TRDGATGLPVN
+108 APADAAGLSVN
-119 NRLRAAAASAA
+119 NRVRATAASAA
-130 AALDLFVE
+130 AILTLFAATDDA
-138 PLPAARARA
+138 AARAQAA
-147 VAALERRR
+147 VALERRR
-155 EALTVPILDAA
+155 EALSLPALEAAIAVETDAGVA
-166 AAAEDDD
+166 GS
-173 AVLGAIEALRAR
+173 LEALRAR
-185 LLLDDPDPAN
+185 MLLDDPSPEN
-195 RVRAIEAVAQT
+195 RIRAIEAIADDG
-206 ATLRNRTL
+206 TLRNRTL
-214 IAGAVEAETDAAVLA
+214 IEEAIAAEEDPQVLA
-229 AAEAALARIDNRLA
+229 AAEAAIDRIDRELA
-243 MGRALATAYSG
+243 IGQVLATLYSG

-286 MLGAY
+286 MIGAY

-296 QALLRAAAPG
+296 QNAIRAAAPG

-313 LALPVSFLA
+313 VALPISFVA
-322 AALVGVA
+322 AALVGLV

-349 WAVSLLLVNL
+349 WAVSLLLINL

-378 GGIPV
+378 GGVPV
-383 LGDFIVTLNRL
+383 IGDFIVTWNRL
-394 FAIAVAGAALLGVVA
+394 FAIVIAIAAFAGVVA
-409 LLRLTT
+409 LLRTTT

-425 NRAMAGAAGIDARR
+425 NRAMAGAAGIDTRR
-439 TDRLAIAL
+439 TDRMAIAL

-462 YNVNPTMGA
+462 YNVNPNMGA

-496 FGIGQINVAIEPL
+496 FGIGQINVIMEPL

>member
-1 MPAALRLILVVLA
+1 MPLARFLILVAALFATPA
-14 LAAPLAHAQPANP
+14 LA
-27 PAAAGDRATLAGA
+27 DRPSLLGG
-40 LCAPGLTAQIAAVV
+40 LCAPVLADQIAAI
-54 ALAEA
+54 ATLAEA
-59 GASGGTDTARWAREV
+59 GATGGPEEARWAQTV

-80 RALRCAAGG
+80 RSLRCAPDG
-89 VFIGEGADARD
+89 VFIGEGAAAID
-100 AATLQPAP
+100 AATLAPSPAP
-108 TRDGATGLPVN
+108 ADTTGLPVN
-119 NRLRAAAASAA
+119 NRLRATAASAA
-130 AALDLFVE
+130 AVLALFAETD
-138 PLPAARARA
+138 PAVRGQ
-147 VAALERRR
+147 AAATLERRR
-155 EALTVPILDAA
+155 EALTLPILDAA
-166 AAAEDDD
+166 LVAETDT
-173 AVLGAIEALRAR
+173 AVAGPLEALRAR
-185 LLLDDPDPAN
+185 MMLDDPDPEN
-195 RVRAIEAVAQT
+195 RVRAIAAIAEVGS
-206 ATLRNRTL
+206 LRNRTL
-214 IAGAVEAETDAAVLA
+214 IAEALA
-229 AAEAALARIDNRLA
+229 AEPDARVVAAGEAAIADIDHELAI
-243 MGRALATAYSG
+243 GRVLSTLYSG

-286 MLGAY
+286 MIGAY

-296 QALLRAAAPG
+296 QNAIRAAAPG

-313 LALPVSFLA
+313 VAMPVSFLV
-322 AALVGVA
+322 AALVGIVT
-329 MEALVLR
+329 EALVLR

-349 WAVSLLLVNL
+349 WAVSLLLINL

-367 NLEFHQPFYVT
+367 NLEFYQPFYVT
-378 GGIPV
+378 GGIPLV
-383 LGDFIVTLNRL
+383 GDFIVTLNRL
-394 FAIAVAGAALLGVVA
+394 FAIAIAIAAILGVVA
-409 LLRLTT
+409 LLRFST

-462 YNVNPTMGA
+462 YNVNPNMGA

-488 LAGAVAAS
+488 LVGAVVAS
-496 FGIGQINVAIEPL
+496 LGIGQINVAIEPI

-521 LVIAFI
+521 VVIAFI

>member
-1 MPAALRLILVVLA
+1 MPLARLLLLLLAAL
-14 LAAPLAHAQPANP
+14 LAAPAMA
-27 PAAAGDRATLAGA
+27 DRASLAAA
-40 LCAPGLTAQIAAVV
+40 LCAPDIPGRIAALT

-59 GASGGTDTARWAREV
+59 GAAGGAEEARWAQAV
-74 VAAVEG
+74 VAAVED
-80 RALRCAAGG
+80 RSLRCSPSGT
-89 VFIGEGADARD
+89 FIGEGDAALD
-100 AATLQPAP
+100 AATLVPAP
-108 TRDGATGLPVN
+108 APADAAGLSVN
-119 NRLRAAAASAA
+119 NRVRATAASAA
-130 AALDLFVE
+130 AILTLFAATDDA
-138 PLPAARARA
+138 AARAQA
-147 VAALERRR
+147 AAALERRR
-155 EALTVPILDAA
+155 EALSLPALEAAIAVETDAGVA
-166 AAAEDDD
+166 GS
-173 AVLGAIEALRAR
+173 LEALRAR
-185 LLLDDPDPAN
+185 MLLDDPSPEN
-195 RVRAIEAVAQT
+195 RIRAIEAIA
-206 ATLRNRTL
+206 ADGTLRNRTL
-214 IAGAVEAETDAAVLA
+214 IEEAIAAEEDPQVLA
-229 AAEAALARIDNRLA
+229 AAEAAIDRIDRELA
-243 MGRALATAYSG
+243 IGQVLATLYSG

-286 MLGAY
+286 MIGAY

-296 QALLRAAAPG
+296 QNAIRAAAPG

-313 LALPVSFLA
+313 VALPISFVA
-322 AALVGVA
+322 AALVGLV

-349 WAVSLLLVNL
+349 WAVSLLLINL

-378 GGIPV
+378 GGVPV
-383 LGDFIVTLNRL
+383 IGDFIITWNRL
-394 FAIAVAGAALLGVVA
+394 FAIVIAIAAFAGVVA
-409 LLRLTT
+409 LLRTTT

-425 NRAMAGAAGIDARR
+425 NRAMAGAAGIDTRR
-439 TDRLAIAL
+439 TDRMAIAL

-462 YNVNPTMGA
+462 YNVNPNMGA

-496 FGIGQINVAIEPL
+496 FGIGQINVIMEPL

>member
-1 MPAALRLILVVLA
+1 MPLIRTLIFLA
-14 LAAPLAHAQPANP
+14 CLIGSPAF
-27 PAAAGDRATLAGA
+27 ADRATLSAA
-40 LCAPGLTAQIAAVV
+40 LCASSVAEQTAALRG
-54 ALAEA
+54 LAEA
-59 GASGGTDTARWAREV
+59 GALGGADEAAWAQTV
-74 VAAVEG
+74 VAAVED
-80 RALRCAAGG
+80 RSLRCTPGG
-89 VFIGEGADARD
+89 AYIGEGADALEV
-100 AATLQPAP
+100 ATLAPAP
-108 TRDGATGLPVN
+108 APADAVAMPIN
-119 NRLRAAAASAA
+119 NRLRATAASAA
-130 AALDLFVE
+130 AALTLFASDN
-138 PLPAARARA
+138 PAARASAA
-147 VAALERRR
+147 VALERRR
-155 EALTVPILDAA
+155 EALSLPILDAA
-166 AAAEDDD
+166 LAQEVDPS
-173 AVLGAIEALRAR
+173 VLTVLEPLRAR
-185 LLLDDPDPAN
+185 MMLDDPDPGN
-195 RVRAIEAVAQT
+195 RIRAIEAIAAS

-214 IAGAVEAETDAAVLA
+214 ITEALTNEPDPSVQAAGN
-229 AAEAALARIDNRLA
+229 AALASIDRQIAIGKGLT
-243 MGRALATAYSG
+243 MLYSG

-286 MLGAY
+286 MIGAY

-296 QALLRAAAPG
+296 QNAIRAAVPG

-313 LALPVSFLA
+313 VALPVSFLA
-322 AALVGVA
+322 AALVGVV

-336 RLYDRPLMTLLAT
+336 RLYNRPLMTLLAT
-349 WAVSLLLVNL
+349 WAVSLLLINL

-367 NLEFHQPFYVT
+367 NLEFHQPWYVV
-378 GGIPV
+378 GGIPLV
-383 LGDFIVTLNRL
+383 GDFIVTLNRL
-394 FAIAVAGAALLGVVA
+394 FAIAIAALAFVGVV
-409 LLRLTT
+409 LVLRYTT
-415 FGMNVRAVAQ
+415 FGLNMRAVSQ

-439 TDRLAIAL
+439 TDRMAIAL

-462 YNVNPTMGA
+462 YNVNPNMGT

-488 LAGAVAAS
+488 LAGAVLAS
-496 FGIGQINVAIEPL
+496 FGIGQINVIMEPL

>member
-1 MPAALRLILVVLA
+1 MPLIRLLILLVALVGAPAFADRAALSR
-14 LAAPLAHAQPANP
+14 
-27 PAAAGDRATLAGA
+27 A
-40 LCAPGLTAQIAAVV
+40 LCAASVADQIKALGE
-54 ALAEA
+54 LAEA
-59 GASGGTDTARWAREV
+59 GSTGGVAEANWARTV

-80 RALRCAAGG
+80 RDLRCAPSGA
-89 VFIGEGADARD
+89 FIGEGDAALN
-100 AATLQPAP
+100 AATLSPAP
-108 TRDGATGLPVN
+108 APNDAIQMPIS
-119 NRLRAAAASAA
+119 NRLRAAAASAT
-130 AALDLFVE
+130 AALTLFADTD
-138 PLPAARARA
+138 PAARAKAA
-147 VAALERRR
+147 VALERRR
-155 EALTVPILDAA
+155 EALTLPILDAA
-166 AAAEDDD
+166 LAVETDA
-173 AVLGAIEALRAR
+173 AVLDVLEPLRAR
-185 LLLDDPDPAN
+185 MMLADPAPEN
-195 RVRAIEAVAQT
+195 RIRAIDAIAAET
-206 ATLRNRTL
+206 TLRNRTL
-214 IAGAVEAETDAAVLA
+214 IEEALIEETDATVQAAGAAAMARIDRQIAVGQVLA
-229 AAEAALARIDNRLA
+229 AL
-243 MGRALATAYSG
+243 YSG

-286 MLGAY
+286 MIGAY
-291 AAWFV
+291 TAWFV
-296 QALLRAAAPG
+296 QNAIRAAAPG
-306 LLDWYLI
+306 MIDWYLI
-313 LALPVSFLA
+313 IALPISFLA
-322 AALVGVA
+322 AAMVGVV

-336 RLYDRPLMTLLAT
+336 RLYNRPLMTLLAT
-349 WAVSLLLVNL
+349 WAVSLLLINL

-367 NLEFHQPFYVT
+367 NLEFHQPWYVV
-378 GGIPV
+378 GGIPMV
-383 LGDFIVTLNRL
+383 GDFIVTLNRL
-394 FAIAVAGAALLGVVA
+394 FAIAISALAFVGVV
-409 LLRLTT
+409 LVLRYTT

-425 NRAMAGAAGIDARR
+425 NRAMAGAAGIDARQ

-462 YNVNPTMGA
+462 YNVNPNMGT

-496 FGIGQINVAIEPL
+496 FGIGQINVIMEPL

>member
-1 MPAALRLILVVLA
+1 MPFARFLVLVAALFATPVLA
-14 LAAPLAHAQPANP
+14 
-27 PAAAGDRATLAGA
+27 DRATLAAA
-40 LCAPGLTAQIAAVV
+40 LCAPAIPDRIAALT

-59 GASGGTDTARWAREV
+59 GATGGAEEARWAQAV
-74 VAAVEG
+74 VAAVDD
-80 RALRCAAGG
+80 RSLRCSAAGT
-89 VFIGEGADARD
+89 FIGEGDAALD
-100 AATLQPAP
+100 AATLAPAP
-108 TRDGATGLPVN
+108 APADATGLPVN
-119 NRLRAAAASAA
+119 NRVRATAASAA
-130 AALDLFVE
+130 AILTLFAATDE
-138 PLPAARARA
+138 PAARASA
-147 VAALERRR
+147 AAALERRR
-155 EALTVPILDAA
+155 EALSMPALDAA
-166 AAAEDDD
+166 IAAETDQGV
-173 AVLGAIEALRAR
+173 AGTLEALRAR
-185 LLLDDPDPAN
+185 MLLGDPLPEN
-195 RVRAIEAVAQT
+195 RVRAIEAIA
-206 ATLRNRTL
+206 ADGTLRNRTL
-214 IAGAVEAETDAAVLA
+214 IAEAMTAEQDPQVIA
-229 AAEAALARIDNRLA
+229 AAQAAIAEIDRELAI
-243 MGRALATAYSG
+243 GRALATLYSG

-286 MLGAY
+286 MIGAY

-296 QALLRAAAPG
+296 QNAIRAAAPG

-313 LALPVSFLA
+313 LALPVSFVA
-322 AALVGVA
+322 AALVGLV

-383 LGDFIVTLNRL
+383 MGDFIITWNRL
-394 FAIAVAGAALLGVVA
+394 FAIVIAVAAFLGVVA
-409 LLRLTT
+409 LLRYTT

-425 NRAMAGAAGIDARR
+425 NRAMAGAAGIDTRR
-439 TDRLAIAL
+439 TDRMAIAL

-462 YNVNPTMGA
+462 YNVNPNMGA

-496 FGIGQINVAIEPL
+496 FGIGQINVIMEPL

>member
-1 MPAALRLILVVLA
+1 MPFARLLCLLAAFFASPVLA
-14 LAAPLAHAQPANP
+14 
-27 PAAAGDRATLAGA
+27 DRASLASA
-40 LCAPGLTAQIAAVV
+40 LCAPEISGQVAALV

-59 GASGGTDTARWAREV
+59 GASGGPEEARWAQTV
-74 VAAVEG
+74 VAAAEG
-80 RALRCAAGG
+80 RTLRCAEGIP
-89 VFIGEGADARD
+89 FIGEGDAALD
-100 AATLQPAP
+100 AATLAPAP
-108 TRDGATGLPVN
+108 APAEAAGLPVN
-119 NRLRAAAASAA
+119 NRVRATAASAA
-130 AALDLFVE
+130 AALSLFADTDDA
-138 PLPAARARA
+138 AARTAA
-147 VAALERRR
+147 AAALERRR
-155 EALTVPILDAA
+155 EALTLGILEAA
-166 AAAEDDD
+166 
-173 AVLGAIEALRAR
+173 LAIETNAGVAGSLEALRAR
-185 LLLDDPDPAN
+185 MLLDDPDPGN
-195 RVRAIEAVAQT
+195 RVLAIEAIAAD

-214 IAGAVEAETDAAVLA
+214 VAEAIGAETDPQVIAAGETALAAIDRELAAGRVLA
-229 AAEAALARIDNRLA
+229 AL
-243 MGRALATAYSG
+243 YSG
-254 LSYASVLLLAAL
+254 LSYGSVLLLAAL

-286 MLGAY
+286 MIGAY

-296 QALLRAAAPG
+296 QNAIRAAAPG

-313 LALPVSFLA
+313 VALPVSFVA
-322 AALVGVA
+322 AAMIGLV

-349 WAVSLLLVNL
+349 WAVSLLLINL

-378 GGIPV
+378 GGVP
-383 LGDFIVTLNRL
+383 LMGDFIMTWNRL
-394 FAIAVAGAALLGVVA
+394 FAIGVAVAAFVGVVV
-409 LLRLTT
+409 LLRYST

-425 NRAMAGAAGIDARR
+425 NRAMAGAAGIDTRL
-439 TDRLAIAL
+439 TDRMAVAL

-462 YNVNPTMGA
+462 YNVNPNMGA

-488 LAGAVAAS
+488 LAGAVVAS
-496 FGIGQINVAIEPL
+496 LGIGQISVIMEPL

-527 QRRPEGLFAPKG
+527 QWRPEGLFAPKG